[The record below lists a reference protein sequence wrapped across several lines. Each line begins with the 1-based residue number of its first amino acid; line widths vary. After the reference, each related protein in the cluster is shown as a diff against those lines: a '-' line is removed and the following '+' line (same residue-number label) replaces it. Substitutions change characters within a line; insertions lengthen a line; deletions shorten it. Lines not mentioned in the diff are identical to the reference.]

1 MKNEIVTITNN
12 VGSALSSRRSTYIVM
27 GYSDRSW
34 HRQGGAGAADGL
46 DELLEVI
53 EKAIDGQAEL
63 ARTNS
68 DEFAISRSGDEAGI
82 LVRHIARKI
91 LEAVSEPLAVQ
102 SWRIKVGVSIG
113 LAVLQIRWK
122 RCVCTTPA
130 RVKVAPL
137 L

>member
-1 MKNEIVTITNN
+1 KKTSEVNI
-12 VGSALSSRRSTYIVM
+12 AAAYI
-27 GYSDRSW
+27 GLEDYREAIAAY
-34 HRQGGAGAADGL
+34 GEETGAMLL

-68 DEFAISRSGDEAGI
+68 DEFVIGRSGDEAGI

-102 SWRIKVGVSIG
+102 SWRIKLGVSIG
-113 LAVLQIRWK
+113 LAE
-122 RCVCTTPA
+122 A
-130 RVKVAPL
+130 RVTRT
-137 L
+137 